1 MKTNITLTVDIKKKE
16 LFEKLKPFHEMT
28 FSDAL
33 DIGLNTILNNTS
45 NEDYL
50 KFQINETKIKLE
62 YLEKSLENIQKLRE
76 QKLAGRI

>member
-1 MKTNITLTVDIKKKE
+1 MKINITLTVDSEKKE

-33 DIGLNTILNNTS
+33 DLGLNTILNNTS

-50 KFQINETKIKLE
+50 RFQINETKIKLLD
-62 YLEKSLENIQKLRE
+62 LEKSLGNIERLRE
-76 QKLAGRI
+76 QKLAGLI